1 MKLEETL
8 LCHSLEELLEMLE
21 EATKQLLSSKREI
34 APPEETEKNQRLVE
48 TIQKA
53 VVAKRAELPP
63 LA

>member
-8 LCHSLEELLEMLE
+8 LCHSLEVLVEMLA
-21 EATKQLLSSKREI
+21 EATQQLLASKIKNESAEQI
-34 APPEETEKNQRLVE
+34 ENNQRMVE

-63 LA
+63 L

>member
-8 LCHSLEELLEMLE
+8 LCHSLEELVEMLA
-21 EATKQLLSSKREI
+21 EATQQLLASKIKNESAEQI
-34 APPEETEKNQRLVE
+34 ENNQRMVE

-63 LA
+63 L